1 MRLRD
6 GRSGRRSGEE
16 GRWKATFRPPD
27 RSGAWVA
34 REKIIDNSWEYR
46 VMGDN
51 QPDETPTT
59 QSSGRP
65 EPLLRALAEI
75 EDHVRAQGWDQ
86 PPRLYSL
93 APTRDVVA
101 RQPALAEQLGVDAE
115 APPVHALTPI
125 EQELDDR
132 PLDDILTT
140 ISWPGTVS
148 GCALVV
154 ERIVLPPHVEEQMPD
169 DAETAASW
177 AQRHPSR
184 SDVRIVIGVL
194 RDGSRSAVVRVKG
207 HDAPDELIRNDN
219 MSPDISDALAA
230 TFTE

>member
-1 MRLRD
+1 MR
-6 GRSGRRSGEE
+6 
-16 GRWKATFRPPD
+16 D
-27 RSGAWVA
+27 R
-34 REKIIDNSWEYR
+34 
-46 VMGDN
+46 
-51 QPDETPTT
+51 QTDETPSTPPN
-59 QSSGRP
+59 GRP

-75 EDHVRAQGWDQ
+75 ESHVRAEGWDQ
-86 PPRLYSL
+86 PPRMYSL

-101 RQPALAEQLGVDAE
+101 RQPALAQQLGVDPE

-125 EQELDDR
+125 EQEIDDR
-132 PLDDILTT
+132 PLDDILAT

-154 ERIVLPPHVEEQMPD
+154 ERIVLPPQIEEKMPD
-169 DAETAASW
+169 DPETAATW

-207 HDAPDELIRNDN
+207 HDAPEELIRDTDI
-219 MSPDISDALAA
+219 SPDIADALAA
-230 TFTE
+230 TFTD